1 MATTEPEDL
10 AEMLMQVAHAIDM
23 VNHLPD
29 PASWTDE
36 QLASFPITG
45 NELRLLR
52 HGANESWAINARLLA
67 QFFLGDRHGLDAR
80 NFLDSWT
87 GEAEDELG
95 GWRSTASEHVA
106 HFSPRRLL
114 DPVRAITP
122 DERHK
127 VASAIN
133 AEAGRFC
140 NELLATTATSDLS
153 RRMAEFLA
161 GLGVRRDHDA

>member
-10 AEMLMQVAHAIDM
+10 AEMLMQIAHAIDM

-80 NFLDSWT
+80 SFLDSWK
-87 GEAEDELG
+87 GAAKDELG
-95 GWRSTASEHVA
+95 EWRSTASEHVT
-106 HFSPRRLL
+106 HFSPRRLF

-122 DERHK
+122 DERHT
-127 VASAIN
+127 VAAAIN
-133 AEAGRFC
+133 AEADRFC
-140 NELLATTATSDLS
+140 NELLATSETSDLGL
-153 RRMAEFLA
+153 RMAEFLA
-161 GLGVRRDHDA
+161 GLGLRSDHDA

>member
-1 MATTEPEDL
+1 MATTSPKDL
-10 AEMLMQVAHAIDM
+10 AEMLMQIAHAIDM

-29 PASWTDE
+29 TASWTDE
-36 QLASFPITG
+36 QLASFPITD
-45 NELRLLR
+45 NELRLLK
-52 HGANESWAINARLLA
+52 HAASESWAMNARLLA

-80 NFLDSWT
+80 SFLDSWT
-87 GEAEDELG
+87 GAAKDELG

-114 DPVRAITP
+114 DPVRTITP

-127 VASAIN
+127 VAAAIN

-140 NELLATTATSDLS
+140 AELLATTETSVLGV
-153 RRMAEFLA
+153 RMAEFLA
-161 GLGVRRDHDA
+161 GLGLRSGYDA